1 MASPSLDATQLD
13 RYSRHVIMEEIG
25 PAGQAALLDARVLV
39 VGAGGLGSPAIQYL
53 AAAGVGEL
61 GIADDDTVERSNLQ
75 RQTVHRDADVGR
87 PKVESAAAF
96 VDRLNP
102 DIEAEEHELRVGPE
116 NVASLLA
123 DYDLV
128 VDGSDNFRTRY
139 LLNDACTLAGV
150 PFSHGAVHRFEGQV
164 TTFSGGAD
172 GPCYRCPFPEAPPP
186 GTIEDCATAG
196 VLGVLPGTVGAI
208 QATEAIK
215 HLVGVGD
222 SLDGRL
228 LVYDALGTSFEE
240 VPVRRDPDCPVC
252 GEGGIDSVAEVE
264 YADTCAVAAPADP
277 AD

>member
-1 MASPSLDATQLD
+1 
-13 RYSRHVIMEEIG
+13 
-25 PAGQAALLDARVLV
+25 
-39 VGAGGLGSPAIQYL
+39 
-53 AAAGVGEL
+53 
-61 GIADDDTVERSNLQ
+61 
-75 RQTVHRDADVGR
+75 
-87 PKVESAAAF
+87 
-96 VDRLNP
+96 
-102 DIEAEEHELRVGPE
+102 
-116 NVASLLA
+116 
-123 DYDLV
+123 
-128 VDGSDNFRTRY
+128 
-139 LLNDACTLAGV
+139 
-150 PFSHGAVHRFEGQV
+150 V

-215 HLVGVGD
+215 HLIGVGD

-277 AD
+277 AN